1 MQFQVPAVLQ
11 RDNLSPA
18 QRDAVETLARGKA
31 NAVARLRD
39 SESSGAIAARGFVGN
54 LIAAAAGGVDRVAPK
69 VPIGAVQVPA
79 SGALAI
85 AGIIGGFF
93 FDATMAAEAAWWALA
108 PHSYQAGWQGADRMV
123 VRWTAAK

>member
-31 NAVARLRD
+31 NAVARLRE
-39 SESSGAIAARGFVGN
+39 SESAGAIAARGFVGN
-54 LIAAAAGGVDRVAPK
+54 LISAAAGGVDRVAPR
-69 VPIGAVQVPA
+69 VPIGNANVPA

-85 AGIIGGFF
+85 AGIVGGFF
-93 FDATMAAEAAWWALA
+93 FDSPMIAEASWWMLA
-108 PHSYQAGWQGADRMV
+108 PHSYVAGMQGADRLV
-123 VRWTAAK
+123 VKWTSK